1 MMNEKKY
8 PAKILVFGEYTVLQ
22 GSQAIA
28 APLLRFSGKWSGY
41 DCTRQYD
48 LPQFCAY
55 LAAQNL
61 PLDTARMSQM
71 LAEGLF
77 FDSDVPRGYGA
88 GSSGALV
95 AAIYDVFAT
104 EKTDDI
110 AEIKSILGR
119 IEGYFHGTSS
129 GIDPLVSYV
138 QKTVLVAQNQQN
150 TLIELPKLAKTQ
162 FFLLDT
168 KIPRKTEPLV
178 RIFAE
183 KMATPQ
189 YADKIKSKFVPTV
202 DTAIAALRAAN
213 DDELWAAVRDISHL
227 QHDLFEEM
235 IPLPFKNIW
244 EKGIKSDFFKLKLC
258 GAGGGGFILGFTQNA
273 TEAQKI
279 LSENGFKP
287 IFINI

>member
-1 MMNEKKY
+1 MNEKKY

-41 DCTRQYD
+41 DRTRQYD

-61 PLDTARMSQM
+61 PLDTDRMSQM

-95 AAIYDVFAT
+95 AAIYDAFAT
-104 EKTDDI
+104 EKTHNI
-110 AEIKSILGR
+110 AEIKNILGR

-287 IFINI
+287 IFIEI